1 MHVCVHL
8 CACLLVNVRELVEV
22 GGEGWLCVA
31 LTAPLHIKRLVPS
44 GDLLAHNTAARA
56 YVVCHDG
63 LVLLCLFSVHCT
75 LTQLFS

>member
-1 MHVCVHL
+1 MCVCALVCVSVSQ
-8 CACLLVNVRELVEV
+8 CQGAC
-22 GGEGWLCVA
+22 GGWGEGWLCVA

-63 LVLLCLFSVHCT
+63 LVYFASFLFIA
-75 LTQLFS
+75 L